1 MKEVGIYAPAAR
13 LAALVG
19 VPLLAVSVVLE
30 PMMARLDGAGARKKL
45 ERLYVRVNWGTA
57 AIGVGLG
64 AVLVIVGR
72 PLLGLFGP
80 GYEKG
85 FSAFAI
91 LVAGQVVSMIT
102 GSSGTLLTMVGWSK
116 LALANALFALAL
128 NVGLGLILIPRYGFV
143 GAAIGTS
150 SALASIGVL
159 QLLQVRTL
167 VRLHSFDR
175 EGWRFWV
182 GWAHRAVWRAARQ

>member
-1 MKEVGIYAPAAR
+1 M
-13 LAALVG
+13 
-19 VPLLAVSVVLE
+19 
-30 PMMARLDGAGARKKL
+30 
-45 ERLYVRVNWGTA
+45 NWGTA

-102 GSSGTLLTMVGWSK
+102 GSSGTLLTMVGWSR
-116 LALANALFALAL
+116 LALANLSL
-128 NVGLGLILIPRYGFV
+128 
-143 GAAIGTS
+143 
-150 SALASIGVL
+150 
-159 QLLQVRTL
+159 
-167 VRLHSFDR
+167 RLH
-175 EGWRFWV
+175 
-182 GWAHRAVWRAARQ
+182 